1 MNLEDFLQILCL
13 TNREESLQR
22 GTALWQKCV
31 TWLKQEVEDEH
42 SEWGAE
48 GIRKYVD
55 VALAKYIE
63 TEHSKYA

>member
-1 MNLEDFLQILCL
+1 
-13 TNREESLQR
+13 
-22 GTALWQKCV
+22 LWQKCV

-48 GIRKYVD
+48 GIRKYLD